1 MHLKKLYIKQTY
13 RTPLIEFTDGKL
25 WIWGTF
31 VPENP
36 AEFYLPLHD
45 WIEEYSA
52 NPTAET
58 VVDLGV
64 RYTRGYWMPYIE
76 KLLQELIM
84 LHNEQHQVIINWH
97 FSTDSID
104 VKAGEYLS
112 GKLNYPFNFVEAE
125 GSF

>member
-25 WIWGTF
+25 CIWGTF

-45 WIEEYSA
+45 WLKNYSIA
-52 NPTAET
+52 PATET
-58 VVDLGV
+58 VVDIGIAYV
-64 RYTRGYWMPYIE
+64 RGYSMDYIE
-76 KLLQELIM
+76 ALLQEVIM
-84 LHNEQHQVIINWH
+84 LNNGNNQVLINWY
-97 FSTDSID
+97 FSADNIS

-112 GKLNYPFNFVEAE
+112 WKLEHPFNFVEIE
-125 GSF
+125 EI

>member
-25 WIWGTF
+25 CIWGTF

-52 NPTAET
+52 NPAAET
-58 VVDLGV
+58 VVDFGV
-64 RYTRGYWMPYIE
+64 RYTRGYWMHYIQI
-76 KLLQELIM
+76 LLHELI
-84 LHNEQHQVIINWH
+84 LLNKEQHKVIINWH
-97 FSTDSID
+97 YAPNTIS
-104 VKAGEYLS
+104 VKAGEHLS
-112 GKLNYPFNFVEAE
+112 KKMNYTFNFLEVEE
-125 GSF
+125 I